1 MAIAADQND
10 NIPIEDKTFL
20 GMKIADNPLQK
31 FNEIIDPRAFPY
43 YGQKIAQGASR
54 IPEYAVRTVPALGQ
68 AAYDI
73 ATKRPEGKLDRFM
86 EAITPSVTNKAQEAI
101 GLTKLIED
109 TEKNRTESQKQY
121 GEGLQ
126 FIAEIPGPAT
136 PLGFLYKTPKFI
148 RQIRGL
154 TGSTAAAKE
163 LETKIKDKLDTVDQG
178 RRDTLLAIGAT
189 SAVGLIKALG
199 LDKLISVGSKAAQK
213 TAPIVTPGGTPKYF
227 FDFVSLIRK
236 SGDDITD
243 KAATL
248 ERQKV
253 YDYNGYTMTED
264 MTTGEIRINKQSEGM
279 ASGTD
284 DFGETQIYDT
294 IDSQEEIL
302 YKPGETIQGKDGK
315 AVKTL
320 DEYEEATGRPVNPDG
335 DMDSEVGLN
344 SIDEILELLSKDGK
358 KYNLKELEE
367 MGLNPSGLGQSGLK
381 KILKDPTEI
390 NSLKGEDMFKDTI
403 NRIKYRSEKAG
414 GGIMKLAGDNSGPPP
429 TSGPNSQGLALILK
443 RAKQY

>member
-1 MAIAADQND
+1 
-10 NIPIEDKTFL
+10 
-20 GMKIADNPLQK
+20 
-31 FNEIIDPRAFPY
+31 
-43 YGQKIAQGASR
+43 
-54 IPEYAVRTVPALGQ
+54 
-68 AAYDI
+68 
-73 ATKRPEGKLDRFM
+73 
-86 EAITPSVTNKAQEAI
+86 
-101 GLTKLIED
+101 
-109 TEKNRTESQKQY
+109 
-121 GEGLQ
+121 
-126 FIAEIPGPAT
+126 
-136 PLGFLYKTPKFI
+136 
-148 RQIRGL
+148 
-154 TGSTAAAKE
+154 
-163 LETKIKDKLDTVDQG
+163 
-178 RRDTLLAIGAT
+178 
-189 SAVGLIKALG
+189 
-199 LDKLISVGSKAAQK
+199 
-213 TAPIVTPGGTPKYF
+213 
-227 FDFVSLIRK
+227 
-236 SGDDITD
+236 
-243 KAATL
+243 
-248 ERQKV
+248 
-253 YDYNGYTMTED
+253 MTED